1 MGYISKARALQG
13 VVKLN
18 EESKMLVVGGQ
29 VNCNTYVDD
38 AEIIEAKN

>member
-1 MGYISKARALQG
+1 MSRAGALQG

-29 VNCNTYVDD
+29 INGNTYTDD
-38 AEIIEAKN
+38 ADIIEAKN